1 MSYREVT
8 YQEIVENVT
17 CLLLLLRS
25 SITISSVCMQF
36 MNHDVN
42 DFISGSGFEG
52 WMSGNLEANLLPAY
66 SDGYGWFTTLGVFFP
81 TVTGVLAGINM
92 SGDLRNP
99 STDIPN
105 GTLAA
110 CATG

>member
-1 MSYREVT
+1 MAYVIIIQKCVLIFSKLAFLIRWT
-8 YQEIVENVT
+8 Y
-17 CLLLLLRS
+17 CLL
-25 SITISSVCMQF
+25 SV
-36 MNHDVN
+36 
-42 DFISGSGFEG
+42 SESGFEG
-52 WMSGNLEANLLPAY
+52 WLSGNFEENLFPSY
-66 SDGYGWFTTLGVFFP
+66 FDGYSWFTTLGVFFP

-110 CATG
+110 CFTG